1 MGKFKRDQKIAAF
14 YYPDDSQI
22 VFGQN
27 GVEKITVIMEDGQMS
42 GVPWFAVWRD
52 GKIDSKHNAAHIAS
66 VTLQPNKPQGW
77 THRASIATERHPQ
90 TSGSITHCAAEYGIE
105 GTGTQGGS
113 HERQILEIATI
124 CGLLALITLGV
135 WFFLNAI

>member
-66 VTLQPNKPQGW
+66 VTLQPNKRGMVFPQRNLTLKAPERGW
-77 THRASIATERHPQ
+77 GRMQ
-90 TSGSITHCAAEYGIE
+90 
-105 GTGTQGGS
+105 
-113 HERQILEIATI
+113 
-124 CGLLALITLGV
+124 
-135 WFFLNAI
+135 